1 VPFVPP
7 GSAGERGDSSAGLSS
22 FPAAG
27 ELRITE
33 LLINPAG
40 TDTGREWV
48 EIQNV
53 SARVLDLSRVHLAD
67 RLNDASVEWGGE
79 DPTLPSGACAVLL
92 QSVDP
97 TKNGGIDGRIPA
109 AGGGGGTGP
118 GSGTAGGSS
127 FLRGSFG
134 TRVSLNNDAD
144 TISLCVDACASGLL
158 VDRFEWDA
166 APGADYDGHALS
178 RDGRGRFCPSPQPF
192 GDAGSFG
199 TPGTT
204 NPACP

>member
-1 VPFVPP
+1 MSFVPP
-7 GSAGERGDSSAGLSS
+7 GSAGERGDSSSSAGTA

-53 SARVLDLSRVHLAD
+53 SGRVLDLSRVHLAD
-67 RLNDASVEWGGE
+67 RLNDASVDWGGQ
-79 DPTLPSGACAVLL
+79 DPTLPGGACAVLL

-97 TKNGGIDGRIPA
+97 TKNGGIDGRIE
-109 AGGGGGTGP
+109 GGSGGTGT
-118 GSGTAGGSS
+118 GSTTGSESS

-144 TISLCVDACASGLL
+144 TISLCVDACVSGLL
-158 VDRFEWDA
+158 VDRFEWDVP
-166 APGADYDGHALS
+166 PGTEYEGHALS
-178 RDGRGRFCPSPQPF
+178 RDGRGRICPSPQPF